1 MNFNLK
7 RKSENLNEV
16 LFDSLELS
24 PEIQKAVAEM
34 GYTHATEIQA
44 GSIPLIR
51 AGYDVLGRS
60 GTGTGKTAAF
70 AIPAIEGLQG
80 SLNKVQVLILS
91 PTRELAMQITDEFRK
106 FSKYKPIAKVAAVYG
121 GQSMERQIMQ
131 LRTAN
136 IVVGTPG
143 RIMDHMRRRTLKLDH
158 LKMVILDEADEM
170 LNMGFLEDI
179 QTILMEV
186 PEERQTLLFSATI
199 PPAIQKIA
207 RDFQKDPKIVEVNN
221 GQRTVDSIEQ
231 YFFQVPQARKNDMI
245 NLLLQYYN
253 PKRSVVFCNTKRM
266 VDELVVFLN
275 HSGFRSIGL
284 HGDMKQNVR
293 TQVMNDFK
301 AGRIQI
307 LVATDVCARGIDV
320 EDIDAVFNYDIPQE
334 FEYYI
339 HRIGRTGR
347 AGKTGKSYTLACNGK
362 QVRTVKDI
370 QRYVGADITQLPI
383 PSSKDI
389 VQHKQE
395 KFMETIKEAVDAHN
409 YSDWEYLVERMVSE
423 EYDLKDIACAAISI
437 VAGKELKKVP
447 DIKPMITAR
456 PEADRSSAVGRGT
469 RVNLRVSLG
478 RNQQVAPN
486 HIVGAIVEE
495 TGLPAKAIGKINIY
509 NDYTDVDMLEDDAH
523 TVMEFMAGSR
533 IRNKNVDFT
542 ITANPVAASTS
553 R

>member
-1 MNFNLK
+1 
-7 RKSENLNEV
+7 
-16 LFDSLELS
+16 
-24 PEIQKAVAEM
+24 
-34 GYTHATEIQA
+34 
-44 GSIPLIR
+44 
-51 AGYDVLGRS
+51 
-60 GTGTGKTAAF
+60 
-70 AIPAIEGLQG
+70 
-80 SLNKVQVLILS
+80 
-91 PTRELAMQITDEFRK
+91 
-106 FSKYKPIAKVAAVYG
+106 
-121 GQSMERQIMQ
+121 
-131 LRTAN
+131 
-136 IVVGTPG
+136 
-143 RIMDHMRRRTLKLDH
+143 
-158 LKMVILDEADEM
+158 
-170 LNMGFLEDI
+170 MGFLEDI

-409 YSDWEYLVERMVSE
+409 YSDWEYLVDRMVSE

-553 R
+553 RAPRSSNYGSFAPRDRRPSSTGGRPPRKTYGASA